1 MLITYSVRDY
11 NSRSVQVFFVFFRTR
26 RVLSI
31 RVRKSQK
38 LKVRDCVWPWIDFF
52 VQASELHSLVT
63 CFKLIY

>member
-11 NSRSVQVFFVFFRTR
+11 DSRSVKVFVVCFRTR

-38 LKVRDCVWPWIDFF
+38 LKVRDCVLALDGLF
-52 VQASELHSLVT
+52 
-63 CFKLIY
+63 C